1 MFLLQMA
8 GYPGSGKSTLSR
20 KIAKETGAV
29 VIDRDI
35 IKTSM
40 INSKVPESLVANASY
55 SVVFDLAEF
64 YLGMQI
70 SVIIDTPCYYNE
82 LLNNGVCISEKYGAS
97 YKYIECR
104 VEEYSI
110 IENRIYS
117 RDRLTSQIE
126 NTSIERFNNA
136 LDKSVK
142 PSDGKLLT
150 INTITEDSYEINLI
164 EEYLIRKV

>member
-20 KIAKETGAV
+20 KIAKRTGAI

-40 INSKVPESLVANASY
+40 INSKVPDSIVADASY

-70 SVIIDTPCYYNE
+70 SVVIDTPCFYE
-82 LLNNGVCISEKYGAS
+82 DTLNNGISISKKYGAS

-104 VEEYSI
+104 VEDYSI
-110 IENRIYS
+110 IENRIYT
-117 RDRLTSQIE
+117 RDRLISQIGD
-126 NTSIERFNNA
+126 TSMERFNNA
-136 LDKSVK
+136 LDKSVR
-142 PSDGKLLT
+142 PMNGKFLIIDT
-150 INTITEDSYEINLI
+150 SAEDSYDISLI
-164 EEYLIRKV
+164 DEYLRNKI